1 VGALSIPMMI
11 NTAIRATFGSKWA
24 AALRRAQDAGKM
36 LAWLL
41 VQVGWG
47 WGWGCGCGCGCG
59 CRCGCGCGCGCGWR
73 WGRGWALL
81 LLLQRGP
88 F

>member
-1 VGALSIPMMI
+1 MLI

-41 VQVGWG
+41 VQVRFRFCPWLQV
-47 WGWGCGCGCGCG
+47 CG
-59 CRCGCGCGCGCGWR
+59 
-73 WGRGWALL
+73 
-81 LLLQRGP
+81 
-88 F
+88 